1 MKHIRLD
8 HLGLV
13 LLLFAGMAVSQQA
26 PNKEATQ
33 GQEVIRVVTQ
43 EVLLDLV
50 VRDKNGYLIRDLRPE
65 EIEVYDDGNPQRLT
79 SFRLLTGAEAA
90 GIGSKTET
98 AGDKRLDPLRR
109 LRLISL
115 VYEGL
120 DNEARRLA
128 QRASRDFLKDGLEQN
143 VYVAVFVIGDRL
155 HVLQPF
161 TNKLELLRKAADR
174 ATSAHYPQFV
184 AESEA
189 IRRQLEA
196 IEREGGAAAEAGTR
210 DLPGRGQ
217 SDTSGIAGASTAAR
231 MVQVT
236 LNMLNFEESLTRM
249 QQSRSSLFS
258 LLSLVKEQAVLPG
271 RKTVVYFTRGLQVPE
286 NMVEQFKSTISV
298 ANRAGVSI
306 YGVDSRGLVLDNQ
319 NTASASMLNSAVIA
333 SQRQQT
339 VDGAPVTP
347 EQVKIFDTAV
357 NSMHANTQQALG
369 DLAGSTGG
377 FLVAN
382 TNDLRQGL
390 RQIHEDLLTYYEV
403 TFMPQITEYDG
414 KFHKLIVKI
423 NRPGVKVQAR
433 NGYFALPPN
442 QDSVFSYEIP
452 LFHSIELS
460 PLPRTIPYQAGAIRF
475 RQQNDKLVY
484 SLVVE
489 VPLRDLTLTEDKEK
503 KHFYTRLSV
512 LALLKDSRGR
522 IVERISRD
530 FPFQVPSDKLEE
542 FQKRQFL
549 YTAQAELAPGRYTL
563 ESAVMDWE
571 GRKTSA
577 RRVSVMVV
585 PRGEGIGISGI
596 SLIRRL
602 DPQSQGLSPTDPFYF
617 LGDRIVPSL
626 ENSVK
631 LVPGGGFSF
640 YFIVYPQTADQSKP
654 RLALELSRDGTPLG
668 SISPEL
674 PQANE
679 RGEIP
684 YIASFPLEKFAP
696 GQYELRA
703 IVRQGS
709 SAAEE
714 KTVFTIYP

>member
-1 MKHIRLD
+1 MRPGHI
-8 HLGLV
+8 GLMIV
-13 LLLFAGMAVSQQA
+13 FFSAIALSQQA
-26 PNKEATQ
+26 PNKEASQ
-33 GQEVIRVVTQ
+33 GQEVIRIVTQ

-50 VRDKNGYLIRDLRPE
+50 VRDKNGNLIRDLKPE
-65 EIEVYDDGNPQRLT
+65 EIEVYDDGSPQRLT
-79 SFRLLTGAEAA
+79 SFRLLKGAEAT
-90 GIGSKTET
+90 GHGSKTLET
-98 AGDKRLDPLRR
+98 KQVDPLRH

-128 QRASRDFLKDGLEQN
+128 QRASREFLKDGLEQN

-161 TNKLELLRKAADR
+161 TNKLDLLRKAADR

-196 IEREGGAAAEAGTR
+196 IEREGTTATEAGNQN
-210 DLPGRGQ
+210 LPGPGQ
-217 SDTSGIAGASTAAR
+217 SNTSGIASASTAAR
-231 MVQVT
+231 MAQAT
-236 LNMLNFEESLTRM
+236 LNMLNFEEALTRT

-258 LLSLVKEQAVLPG
+258 LMSLVKEQAVLPG

-286 NMVEQFKSTISV
+286 NMVEQFKSTISI

-306 YGVDSRGLVLDNQ
+306 YAVDSRGLVLETQ
-319 NTASASMLNSAVIA
+319 NTTSTSMLNSAVIA

-339 VDGAPVTP
+339 VDGAAVTP

-357 NSMHANTQQALG
+357 NSIHGNSQQALA

-382 TNDLRQGL
+382 TNDLRQGM
-390 RQIHEDLLTYYEV
+390 RQIHEDLLTYYEI

-414 KFHKLIVKI
+414 KFHKLTVKI
-423 NRPGVKVQAR
+423 NRPEVKIQAR
-433 NGYFALPPN
+433 NGYFAIPPN
-442 QDSVFSYEIP
+442 QESVFSYEIP
-452 LFHSIELS
+452 LFHSINLS

-475 RQQNDKLVY
+475 RRQNDKLTY

-489 VPLRDLTLTEDKEK
+489 VPLRELTTTENKEK
-503 KHFYTRLSV
+503 KYFYTRLSV

-530 FPFQVPSDKLEE
+530 FPFQVPLDKLEE

-549 YTAQAELAPGRYTL
+549 YTAQTELQPGRYTL

-585 PRGEGIGISGI
+585 PGGEGIGISGI
-596 SLIRRL
+596 SLIRRV
-602 DPQSQGLSPTDPFYF
+602 DSQSQGLSPTDPFYF
-617 LGDRIVPSL
+617 MGDRIIPSL

-631 LVPGGGFSF
+631 LVSGGGFSF
-640 YFIVYPQTADQSKP
+640 YFVVYPGAADQNKP
-654 RLALELSRDGTPLG
+654 RLALELFKDGTQLG

-684 YIASFPLEKFAP
+684 YIASFPLEKFVP

-703 IVRQGS
+703 VVRQGS

-714 KTVFTIYP
+714 KTVFTVYP